1 MEEGEIRIHSIRSVY
16 PRNNTQVV
24 KSIINKDHTYLN
36 KTRMLD
42 WLSRQQYN
50 PAEAT
55 HLAEH
60 AFNIVK
66 NFENDKRVLGE
77 VTDIAIKHDHVLT
90 PIRLYINKDGWFET
104 HSVSTAHRKRNTPNT
119 MSNRATDGRL
129 LYLDKERTDKMFDAS
144 GAPIAPLLAHLASP
158 SNHKVV
164 LKSELVKKYPKAF
177 TWIRREG

>member
-90 PIRLYINKDGWFET
+90 PIRLYINKDGWFEIHNIPMT
-104 HSVSTAHRKRNTPNT
+104 YRKRSTRNT
-119 MSNRATDGRL
+119 MVNWANSQLL
-129 LYLDKERTDKMFDAS
+129 LYLDEKRTDSTFESDE
-144 GAPIAPLLAHLASP
+144 GPIPSLSERLISS

-164 LKSELVKKYPKAF
+164 LKSELVKKYPRAF
-177 TWIRREG
+177 GE